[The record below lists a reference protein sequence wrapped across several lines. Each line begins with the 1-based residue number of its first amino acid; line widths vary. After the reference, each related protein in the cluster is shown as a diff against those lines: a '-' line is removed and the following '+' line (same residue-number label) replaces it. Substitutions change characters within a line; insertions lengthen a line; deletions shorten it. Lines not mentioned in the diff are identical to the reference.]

1 MNIII
6 TDPELIFPVDE
17 ISFHLITDYGVV
29 LVNLETYTINT
40 ITFDNSQDAIDF
52 INNF

>member
-17 ISFHLITDYGVV
+17 ISFHLITDGGVI
-29 LVNLETYTINT
+29 LVNLETYTINGIIYT
-40 ITFDNSQDAIDF
+40 SVNELILSF
-52 INNF
+52 

>member
-17 ISFHLITDYGVV
+17 ISFHLITDDGVI
-29 LVNLETYTINT
+29 LVNLETYTINSIIYT
-40 ITFDNSQDAIDF
+40 SVNELIQSF
-52 INNF
+52 